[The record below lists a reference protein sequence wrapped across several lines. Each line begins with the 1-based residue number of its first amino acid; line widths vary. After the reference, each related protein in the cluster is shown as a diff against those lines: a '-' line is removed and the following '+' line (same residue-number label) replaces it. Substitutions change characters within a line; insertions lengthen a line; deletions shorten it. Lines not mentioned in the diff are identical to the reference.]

1 MPVHDWTRVTAGTF
15 HDFHSS
21 WITHLKETLND
32 RLLPDGYYA
41 LSEQHAGQIVP
52 DVLTLST
59 RPDTG
64 TWPRPEGA
72 VAVAEAP
79 PRVQM
84 TMVADEDTTY
94 RMARRTLAIRHRSGR
109 RLVAMIEIVS
119 PGNKDGRQHVD
130 QFVDKAVSA
139 LQHGIHL
146 LVVDLFPAGPAN
158 PAGMHGAI
166 WEIVGGEFDL
176 PDPSSFALAAYVA
189 DRMPEALVNLA
200 TVGSELPEMPLF
212 LNIGWY
218 INLPLEPSYMSAYRG
233 LPSIV
238 RDVVE
243 GRLPAESDQV

>member
-1 MPVHDWTRVTAGTF
+1 MPVHDWTRVRAGTYHTF
-15 HDFHSS
+15 HTS
-21 WITHLKETLND
+21 WITHLMEALNGG
-32 RLLPDGYYA
+32 LLPEGYYA
-41 LSEQHAGQIVP
+41 LSEQHAGQVVP

-59 RPDTG
+59 GPARETSPRPD
-64 TWPRPEGA
+64 GA
-72 VAVAEAP
+72 VALAEAP
-79 PRVQM
+79 PRVQLK
-84 TMVADEDTTY
+84 MVAGEDTTY

-119 PGNKDGRQHVD
+119 PGNKDGRQHLD

-146 LVVDLFPAGPAN
+146 LVVDLLPAGPAD

-166 WEIVGGEFDL
+166 GEIVDGEFEL
-176 PDPSSFALAAYVA
+176 PDPRTFVLAAYIA
-189 DRMPEALVNLA
+189 DRMPEALVNLV

-218 INLPLEPSYMSAYRG
+218 INLPLEPSYTAAYRG
-233 LPSIV
+233 LPTVV

-243 GRLPAESDQV
+243 GRAPSEMEET